1 MLGFSVGLTL
11 LYFSMITELRYVDEE
26 SGLYNRSYLAYL
38 YDMALIG
45 KKDVKS
51 ALILETDGDR
61 EAGFEVLRSSLHEKG
76 DVIRAEAEKPSEVI
90 YFVRSALERFAGGS
104 PQSDDITMLCFK
116 YLG

>member
-1 MLGFSVGLTL
+1 MKSCLPVSV
-11 LYFSMITELRYVDEE
+11 
-26 SGLYNRSYLAYL
+26 
-38 YDMALIG
+38 
-45 KKDVKS
+45 
-51 ALILETDGDR
+51 
-61 EAGFEVLRSSLHEKG
+61 HEKG